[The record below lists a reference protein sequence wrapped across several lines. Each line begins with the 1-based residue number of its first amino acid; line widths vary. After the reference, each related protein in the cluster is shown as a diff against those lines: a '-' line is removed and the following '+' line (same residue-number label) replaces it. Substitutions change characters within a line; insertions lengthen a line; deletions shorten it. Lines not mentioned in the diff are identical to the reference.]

1 MNKEKIITTCKL
13 LLQQKITDL
22 NAALNSVNEAA
33 NNETKS
39 TAGDKH
45 ETAKAMM
52 QLEQEKLSKQ
62 LAILNLQLIDLQ
74 KIDVTKK
81 HSVISNGSLIIT
93 NNGNLF
99 IGVGL
104 GKIKVNETD
113 VVAISLLSPLASLLI
128 GKKNNDTVKLNEISF
143 TISDI
148 N

>member
-22 NAALNSVNEAA
+22 TMALASVNEAA

-62 LAILNLQLIDLQ
+62 LAILNLQLNDLQ

-81 HSVISNGSLIIT
+81 HSVISNGSLVKT
-93 NNGNLF
+93 NNGMLF

-113 VVAISLLSPLASLLI
+113 VVAISFLSPLASLLI